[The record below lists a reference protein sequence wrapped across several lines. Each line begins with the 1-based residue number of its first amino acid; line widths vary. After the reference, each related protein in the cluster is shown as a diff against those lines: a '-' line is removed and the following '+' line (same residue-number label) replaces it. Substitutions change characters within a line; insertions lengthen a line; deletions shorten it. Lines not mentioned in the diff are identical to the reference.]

1 MAIARVRPIL
11 TTSAM
16 AFGVLALAACGGSGG
31 SSPSNTSPVLLGLIG
46 PLTGAR
52 ADVGQG
58 MVTGAKLA
66 LDIINKDGGVLS
78 RHVNLDVQDDTS
90 ATPRKIIQRAVIA
103 AVDALRTAKA
113 QRTERR
119 AARCSQYESQA
130 RVCDEH
136 ALKSKATQMGQ
147 KRTKNSREM
156 HRKLYQLPI
165 QLHRN

>member
-1 MAIARVRPIL
+1 MLGECAPSTWRHQLRQSFGEDRPR
-11 TTSAM
+11 T
-16 AFGVLALAACGGSGG
+16 
-31 SSPSNTSPVLLGLIG
+31 PS
-46 PLTGAR
+46 
-52 ADVGQG
+52 VG
-58 MVTGAKLA
+58 TEEPA
-66 LDIINKDGGVLS
+66 
-78 RHVNLDVQDDTS
+78 NLDVQGDTS

-113 QRTERR
+113 QRTQRR

-136 ALKSKATQMGQ
+136 ALKSKATQSGQ

-156 HRKLYQLPI
+156 HRKLYRLPI